1 MGQAAPSRRFPPQA
15 LSGAAVTLDG
25 HDQSIIEDRALG
37 ALLGLAVGDA
47 LGTTLEFTQRDTYRH
62 LTDMVGGG
70 PFELQPGQWTDDTSM
85 ALALAE
91 SLLAQPSLDEAD
103 LMGRFANWYVHGVNS
118 CTGTCFDI
126 GHATRSAI
134 KAWLRSGNPVAGS
147 TDPNTAGNGSLM
159 RLAPVAIRYW
169 RAPDLLIDVARR
181 QSLTTHGAPQ
191 AVEACACF
199 AQVLAEAIGG
209 GDWMQ
214 ALNSQSETEDLAISK
229 IVAASW
235 REKDRSQIASSGYVV
250 HSLEAAFWCVAETE
264 TFRDAVLLAAN
275 LGDDADTTAAITGQL
290 AGAVYGAGLI
300 PPVWLER
307 VAWRDDIETLA
318 RRLFADSLVSAGV

>member
-1 MGQAAPSRRFPPQA
+1 MTPDSPDRSATENR
-15 LSGAAVTLDG
+15 AV
-25 HDQSIIEDRALG
+25 G

-47 LGTTLEFTQRDTYRH
+47 VGTTLEFTQRDTYPH

-70 PFELQPGQWTDDTSM
+70 PFGLQPGQWTDDTSM

-91 SLLAQPSLDEAD
+91 SLLAKPSLDEAD

-134 KAWLRSGNPVAGS
+134 EAWLRTGNPVAGS

-159 RLAPVAIRYW
+159 RLAPVAIRHW

-181 QSLTTHGAPQ
+181 QSLTTHGASQ

-209 GDWMQ
+209 GDWKEALSRQGPIEDQ
-214 ALNSQSETEDLAISK
+214 AIAE
-229 IVAASW
+229 IVAGSW
-235 REKDRSQIASSGYVV
+235 RERTRLQIASSGYVV
-250 HSLEAAFWCVAETE
+250 HSLEAALWCVAETA

-290 AGAVYGAGLI
+290 AGAVYGAGSI
-300 PPVWLER
+300 PKVWLER
-307 VAWRDDIETLA
+307 LAWRDDIEALA
-318 RRLFADSLVSAGV
+318 RRLFADSLVTTAT